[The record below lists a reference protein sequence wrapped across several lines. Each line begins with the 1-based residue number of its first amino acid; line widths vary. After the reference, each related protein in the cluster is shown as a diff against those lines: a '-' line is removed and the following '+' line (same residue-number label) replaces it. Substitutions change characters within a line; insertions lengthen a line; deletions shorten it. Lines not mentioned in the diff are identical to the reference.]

1 MSFNDVFKKSFL
13 NNISMADFS
22 VQQILTV
29 FGITLL
35 LSLYIFFIYRIFSRK
50 IFIIKALMWRLPR
63 QR

>member
-13 NNISMADFS
+13 NNISMADMS
-22 VQQILTV
+22 VQQVLVV

-35 LSLYIFFIYRIFSRK
+35 LSLYI
-50 IFIIKALMWRLPR
+50 LPR